1 MCGRNITAEYQWQ
14 QTTYCNIYSC
24 MYTAFIPNTVIE
36 FKTFVIRF
44 APTTAVLGQGTPFAH
59 VDIAR

>member
-1 MCGRNITAEYQWQ
+1 
-14 QTTYCNIYSC
+14 
-24 MYTAFIPNTVIE
+24 MYTTFIQNTVNE